1 GRDHHRDSHAG
12 HRGLVVRLREV
23 QPPPGGLG
31 DGRRLRA
38 RAHRER
44 CVRRRADRPHAHGLH
59 AAARDRGR
67 GSAAR
72 AAAGGGRD
80 RRGGRAGGRGHV
92 AAGRPQRV
100 RRLQAPP
107 RARAVP
113 AGTGAGRGMTFGS
126 IEDVEAALAGQGY
139 LADRGLATA
148 VFLAATLE
156 QPLLLEGEAGVGK
169 TEVARALSG
178 ALGARL
184 IRLQCHEGI
193 DVHHALYDW
202 DYPRQLLA
210 LRAAEGGV
218 DEGELFSRRFL
229 LRRPLLDALEAEADE
244 PVVLLIDEIDRADD
258 EFEAFL
264 LEFLADFAV
273 TIPELG
279 TITAARRPV
288 VILTSNRTR
297 ELHDAL
303 KRRCLYHW
311 IDYPDPARERAIVHA
326 RIPGVPEA
334 VATRVVAAIGRLRDQ
349 GDLYKLPGV
358 GETLVWAQALL
369 ALGPEAD
376 LNETLGTALKVHE
389 DVVRVRERGVLE
401 GV

>member
-1 GRDHHRDSHAG
+1 MEEAS
-12 HRGLVVRLREV
+12 
-23 QPPPGGLG
+23 
-31 DGRRLRA
+31 
-38 RAHRER
+38 
-44 CVRRRADRPHAHGLH
+44 
-59 AAARDRGR
+59 
-67 GSAAR
+67 
-72 AAAGGGRD
+72 
-80 RRGGRAGGRGHV
+80 
-92 AAGRPQRV
+92 
-100 RRLQAPP
+100 
-107 RARAVP
+107 
-113 AGTGAGRGMTFGS
+113 
-126 IEDVEAALAGQGY
+126 AALASQGY
-139 LADRGLATA
+139 LADRPLALA
-148 VFLAATLE
+148 VHLAIALE

-169 TEVARALSG
+169 TEVARALAG
-178 ALGARL
+178 ATGARL

-193 DVHHALYDW
+193 DVHHAVYDW

-229 LRRPLLDALEAEADE
+229 LRRPLLDALEAGADE

-279 TITAARRPV
+279 TITAERRPV

-311 IDYPDPARERAIVHA
+311 IDYPSAELERAIVHA
-326 RIPGVPEA
+326 RVPDVPEA
-334 VATRVVAAIGRLRDQ
+334 IAVRVVNAVGRLREH

-358 GETLVWAQALL
+358 GETLVWARALL
-369 ALGPEAD
+369 ALGEDAD
-376 LNETLGTALKVHE
+376 LDETLGVALKVHE
-389 DVVRVRERGVLE
+389 DVERVRSRGVLN
-401 GV
+401 GL

>member
-1 GRDHHRDSHAG
+1 
-12 HRGLVVRLREV
+12 
-23 QPPPGGLG
+23 
-31 DGRRLRA
+31 
-38 RAHRER
+38 
-44 CVRRRADRPHAHGLH
+44 
-59 AAARDRGR
+59 
-67 GSAAR
+67 
-72 AAAGGGRD
+72 
-80 RRGGRAGGRGHV
+80 
-92 AAGRPQRV
+92 
-100 RRLQAPP
+100 
-107 RARAVP
+107 
-113 AGTGAGRGMTFGS
+113 MTFSQIGS
-126 IEDVEAALAGQGY
+126 VEAATEALASQGY
-139 LADRGLATA
+139 LADRPLALA
-148 VFLAATLE
+148 VQLAVVLE

-169 TEVARALSG
+169 TEVARALAG
-178 ALGARL
+178 ATGARL

-193 DVHHALYDW
+193 DVHHAVYDW

-229 LRRPLLDALEAEADE
+229 LRRPLLDALEADADQ

-279 TITAARRPV
+279 TITAARPPV
-288 VILTSNRTR
+288 VVLTSNRTR

-311 IDYPDPARERAIVHA
+311 IDYPSAELEREIVRT
-326 RIPGVPEA
+326 RIPGVPESIA
-334 VATRVVAAIGRLRDQ
+334 NRVVTAVGRLREQ

-358 GETLVWAQALL
+358 GETIVWARALL
-369 ALGPEAD
+369 QVGDDAELE
-376 LNETLGTALKVHE
+376 ETLGVALKVHE
-389 DVVRVRERGVLE
+389 DVERVIARGVLD

>member
-1 GRDHHRDSHAG
+1 
-12 HRGLVVRLREV
+12 
-23 QPPPGGLG
+23 
-31 DGRRLRA
+31 
-38 RAHRER
+38 
-44 CVRRRADRPHAHGLH
+44 
-59 AAARDRGR
+59 
-67 GSAAR
+67 
-72 AAAGGGRD
+72 
-80 RRGGRAGGRGHV
+80 
-92 AAGRPQRV
+92 
-100 RRLQAPP
+100 
-107 RARAVP
+107 
-113 AGTGAGRGMTFGS
+113 
-126 IEDVEAALAGQGY
+126 
-139 LADRGLATA
+139 
-148 VFLAATLE
+148 LE

-169 TEVARALSG
+169 TEVARAL
-178 ALGARL
+178 AAATNARL

-193 DVHHALYDW
+193 DVHHAVYDW

-229 LRRPLLDALEAEADE
+229 LRRPLLDALEAGADE

-279 TITAARRPV
+279 TITATRPPV

-311 IDYPDPARERAIVHA
+311 IDYPSAELERAIVHA
-326 RIPGVPEA
+326 RIPGVSETIA
-334 VATRVVAAIGRLRDQ
+334 SRVVTAVGRLREH

-358 GETLVWAQALL
+358 GETLVWARALL
-369 ALGPEAD
+369 ALGEDAD
-376 LNETLGTALKVHE
+376 LDETLGVALKVHE
-389 DVVRVRERGVLE
+389 DVERVRQRGVLD